1 MRSRPLSLVVSILVF
16 VVLAL
21 GPLWGCGGSEN
32 EGSSSAPSTTVQPA
46 ETTAQ
51 PEEAAIENVT
61 LRVSGTPGTAY
72 SGSYGSFQS
81 AQSVNDTLGAE
92 PVDYEI
98 GGSISDILA
107 VVFRKTQPDDEGTLR
122 VEILV
127 DSEVVAEDETS
138 EELGVVNVTW
148 SAQTGQIER
157 RGPLD

>member
-1 MRSRPLSLVVSILVF
+1 VRSRTLSLVVSILV

-21 GPLWGCGGSEN
+21 GPLGGCAGSED

-51 PEEAAIENVT
+51 PEEAAVENVA

-72 SGSYGSFQS
+72 SGSYGTFKS
-81 AQSVNDTLGAE
+81 AQSVDDTLGVE

-98 GGSISDILA
+98 EGSVSDILA
-107 VVFRKTQPDDEGTLR
+107 VVFRKTQPADEGTLK

-127 DSEVVAEDETS
+127 DGEVVAEDETS

-148 SAQTGQIER
+148 SPQTGQIER

>member
-21 GPLWGCGGSEN
+21 GLLWGCGGSEN

-127 DSEVVAEDETS
+127 DGEVVAEDETS

>member
-16 VVLAL
+16 VLAL
-21 GPLWGCGGSEN
+21 GPLWGCGGSED

-51 PEEAAIENVT
+51 PEEAAVENVV

-81 AQSVNDTLGAE
+81 AQSVNDTLGVE
-92 PVDYEI
+92 PVAYEI
-98 GGSISDILA
+98 GGSDSDILA
-107 VVFRKTQPDDEGTLR
+107 GVFRKTQPADEGTLR
-122 VEILV
+122 VKILL
-127 DSEVVAEDETS
+127 DGEVVAEDETS

>member
-1 MRSRPLSLVVSILVF
+1 
-16 VVLAL
+16 
-21 GPLWGCGGSEN
+21 
-32 EGSSSAPSTTVQPA
+32 
-46 ETTAQ
+46 
-51 PEEAAIENVT
+51 VT

-72 SGSYGSFQS
+72 LGSYGSFQS

-98 GGSISDILA
+98 GGSVSDILA
-107 VVFRKTQPDDEGTLR
+107 VVFRKTQPDDKGTLR

-127 DSEVVAEDETS
+127 DGEVVAEDETS